1 MRAHHDEKAEMYAQ
15 KAGMY
20 HLLACYY
27 KYSDPNKYMM
37 YYQKHYE
44 YVKKLAEAYHT
55 REQEEAVNTAMI
67 RVFHASPNAPAVD
80 VYVNGQKVLQGVKY
94 KQISQYLKVPTGQY
108 RIDIYPTGQTT
119 APVLSETVYILP
131 SLRYTI
137 TAVGNVN
144 RLQLLPFFDNPYVP
158 YGETK
163 VRIVHLTPDAPAV
176 DIAVKG
182 GDVLFRNIR
191 YKEVSD
197 YVKVP
202 ADQKLNLEVRVAGTD
217 NVMLTVPNVRLG
229 SNKSYTI
236 AAAGYTERTPSLE
249 AVLIEE

>member
-1 MRAHHDEKAEMYAQ
+1 MRDHHHDEVEKYTQ
-15 KAGMY
+15 KAAMY
-20 HLLACYY
+20 DLLACYY
-27 KYSDPNKYMM
+27 KYTDPNKHIM

-44 YVKKLAEAYHT
+44 YMKKLAAAQHI
-55 REQEEAVNTAMI
+55 RQQEETVNMAMV
-67 RVFHASPNAPAVD
+67 RVFHASPNTPTVD
-80 VYVNGQKVLQGVKY
+80 VYVNGQKVLQGIKY

-108 RIDIYPTGQTT
+108 RVDIYPTGQTN
-119 APVLSETVYILP
+119 APVLSETMYILP

-137 TAVGNVN
+137 TAIGNASN
-144 RLQLLPFFDNPYVP
+144 LQLLPFFDNPYVS

-163 VRIVHLTPDAPAV
+163 VRFAHLSPDAPAV

-182 GDVLFRNIR
+182 GDVLFRNAR

-202 ADQKLNLEVRVAGTD
+202 ANQKLNLQVRVAGTED
-217 NVMLTVPNVRLG
+217 VVLTVPNVRLG

-236 AAAGYTERTPSLE
+236 AATGYARGTSSLE